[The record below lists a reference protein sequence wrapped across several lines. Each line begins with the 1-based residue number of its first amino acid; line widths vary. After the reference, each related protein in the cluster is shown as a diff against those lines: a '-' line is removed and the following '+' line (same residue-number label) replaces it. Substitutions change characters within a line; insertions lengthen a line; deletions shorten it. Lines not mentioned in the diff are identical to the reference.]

1 MPQPSTEDRRRA
13 ADSGFFGQMTGYASA
28 LASYLSARLRLAGL
42 EVKEAAIHYVI
53 IIALLIAALV
63 VIVFG
68 YFFVWMTI
76 IFGISLWII
85 SAGGPSWV
93 PVAVTFGVAL
103 LHFGLAA
110 GLAFYAKG
118 KLAVPMFTS
127 TLEEFNKDQQWLATT
142 TARRN

>member
-1 MPQPSTEDRRRA
+1 
-13 ADSGFFGQMTGYASA
+13 MTGYASA
-28 LASYLSARLRLAGL
+28 VASYLSARLRLAGL
-42 EVKEAAIHYVI
+42 EVKEAAIQYAI
-53 IIALLIAALV
+53 IIALLIAGLV

-68 YFFVWMTI
+68 YFFIWMTI
-76 IFGISLWII
+76 IFAITL
-85 SAGGPSWV
+85 AFGGAPWTGV
-93 PVAVTFGVAL
+93 LVTLGVAL

-118 KLAVPMFTS
+118 KLSAPMFTS

>member
-1 MPQPSTEDRRRA
+1 
-13 ADSGFFGQMTGYASA
+13 MTGYASA
-28 LASYLSARLRLAGL
+28 LASYLSARLRLTGL
-42 EVKEAAIHYVI
+42 EVKEAAIHYAI

-68 YFFVWMTI
+68 YFFIWMTI
-76 IFGISLWII
+76 IFAITL
-85 SAGGPSWV
+85 AFGGAPWTGV
-93 PVAVTFGVAL
+93 LVTLGVAL

-118 KLAVPMFTS
+118 KLSAPMFTS